1 MKLPDKSQ
9 LVNRIAPL
17 AAKFKRYR
25 VFLFIVTFLG
35 IYAFL
40 IVRINSLTQGEPSVS
55 ELNQGPGTI
64 KRLQLDQDSVNKL
77 KELEEQN
84 IEVRA
89 LFKQARD
96 NPFTE

>member
-1 MKLPDKSQ
+1 MKLPDKSR
-9 LVNRIAPL
+9 LINNITPL
-17 AAKFKRYR
+17 AAKLKRYR
-25 VFLFIVTFLG
+25 MFLFIVTFLG

-40 IVRINSLTQGEPSVS
+40 IIRIDSLTQSEPSIG
-55 ELNQGPGTI
+55 ELGQGPDTI
-64 KRLQLDQDSVNKL
+64 KRLRLDQDSVNKL

-89 LFKQARD
+89 LFQQARD